1 MFACTIHYF
10 MIHQVATVQI
20 TERDK
25 ESYVKPLCDND
36 AIDGIGG
43 ENKERDGISG
53 FNSTFNNI

>member
-1 MFACTIHYF
+1 
-10 MIHQVATVQI
+10 MIHQVAAVQI

-53 FNSTFNNI
+53 FNSTLNDI